1 MKKFVSSQAKIC
13 PWVAEDVK
21 ATGTFDDVKAPEFW
35 DAGVRVHSSYTDV
48 HTHDEIPEPEVRDRS
63 MHHKISIPSYTY
75 FSTSFTQDIHVS
87 VLNQSDLMSLIRSL
101 PHGDFVL
108 TMLKTKVCC
117 FVPQVW

>member
-21 ATGTFDDVKAPEFW
+21 ATGTFDGVKAPEFW

-75 FSTSFTQDIHVS
+75 FSTSFTQDIHV
-87 VLNQSDLMSLIRSL
+87 QS
-101 PHGDFVL
+101 
-108 TMLKTKVCC
+108 
-117 FVPQVW
+117 